1 MESFLRHAIV
11 GASLSGSALR
21 VNHIDLKISKE
32 KAKYP
37 TLFLLL

>member
-21 VNHIDLKISKE
+21 ANDTDLNLKG
-32 KAKYP
+32 
-37 TLFLLL
+37 